1 MWMEGRKASLSPRK
15 GEEQQM
21 LQTGFHNFFGGYLYE
36 MKSLGIVLIVK
47 ISQIYLIFKQK

>member
-15 GEEQQM
+15 EEQQM

-36 MKSLGIVLIVK
+36 MKSLGIVLIVEM
-47 ISQIYLIFKQK
+47 SQIYLIFKQK